1 MVNRDELRVMIEKV
15 KKLVALGENETV
27 EFKESFSE
35 GVIISLASFANTNG
49 GKILIGIKDNGEIKG
64 ITNNAPETDA
74 FLNKMTD
81 KLGINPSVEIF
92 ETEGK
97 KILEINI
104 AKSSLPVSC
113 GGKYY
118 KRVGSTN
125 REMKSDE
132 LSRFFRKQI
141 YWDSLI
147 NEKAH
152 IDDIDTESVKKFVK
166 MGIKSGRLIETV
178 VNDSVEDIFVRLKMI
193 EKGKLTNAAVIL
205 FGKDPQKYYIN
216 AILRI
221 GRFKT
226 PTIITGDKFVTGNL
240 IQQVEEAEEQIKSFI
255 NVRYSITDKSFL
267 RENIWDY
274 PLEAIREM
282 LYNAVVH
289 RDYFQ
294 YGTQTQIKIFE
305 ESIWSYN
312 PGELLEDLTPEKL
325 KDTHSSIARNPLIA
339 HAFYVAG
346 FIEQYGSG
354 IERMTA
360 ALIKQEQPEPI
371 IETLG
376 TGFVLIIKKAS
387 TPPMTPPMTTPITPP
402 MTQLERNI
410 FDIIKENSVVS
421 MTEIAEKLNI
431 SRDTVK
437 EYINK
442 LKKKEIIRRV
452 GTTKSGYWEIIENE
466 NL

>member
-1 MVNRDELRVMIEKV
+1 
-15 KKLVALGENETV
+15 ALGENETV

-81 KLGINPSVEIF
+81 KLGINPSVEIL

-147 NEKAH
+147 NEKAD

-166 MGIKSGRLIETV
+166 MGIKSGRLVETA

-312 PGELLEDLTPEKL
+312 PGALLENLTPEKL

-387 TPPMTPPMTTPITPP
+387 TPPMTPTMTPP
-402 MTQLERNI
+402 MTPPMTHLEQNI
-410 FDIIKENSVVS
+410 FDTIKENSKIS

-452 GTTKSGYWEIIENE
+452 GTTKAGHWEIIKQ
-466 NL
+466 

>member
-1 MVNRDELRVMIEKV
+1 MMSEKI
-15 KKLVALGENETV
+15 KKLIALGENETV

-81 KLGINPSVEIF
+81 KLGINPSVEIL

-147 NEKAH
+147 NEKAD

-166 MGIKSGRLIETV
+166 MGIKSGRLVETA

-312 PGELLEDLTPEKL
+312 PGALLENLTPEKL

-387 TPPMTPPMTTPITPP
+387 TPPMTPTMTPP
-402 MTQLERNI
+402 MTPPMTHLEQNI
-410 FDIIKENSVVS
+410 FDTIKENSKIS

-452 GTTKSGYWEIIENE
+452 GTTKAGHWEIIKQ
-466 NL
+466 

>member
-1 MVNRDELRVMIEKV
+1 MVNSEELRMMSEKI
-15 KKLVALGENETV
+15 KKLIALGENETV

-81 KLGINPSVEIF
+81 KLGINPSVEIL

-147 NEKAH
+147 NEKAD

-166 MGIKSGRLIETV
+166 MGIKSGRLVETA

-312 PGELLEDLTPEKL
+312 PGALLENLTPEKL

-387 TPPMTPPMTTPITPP
+387 TPPMTPTMTPP
-402 MTQLERNI
+402 MTPPLTPLEQ
-410 FDIIKENSVVS
+410 
-421 MTEIAEKLNI
+421 
-431 SRDTVK
+431 
-437 EYINK
+437 NK
-442 LKKKEIIRRV
+442 FYTIRRIF
-452 GTTKSGYWEIIENE
+452 Y
-466 NL
+466 

>member
-1 MVNRDELRVMIEKV
+1 MSEKI
-15 KKLVALGENETV
+15 KKLIALGENETV

-81 KLGINPSVEIF
+81 KLGINPSVEIL

-147 NEKAH
+147 NEKAD

-166 MGIKSGRLIETV
+166 MGIKSGRLVETA

-312 PGELLEDLTPEKL
+312 PGALLENLTPEKL

-387 TPPMTPPMTTPITPP
+387 TPPMTPTMTPP
-402 MTQLERNI
+402 MTPPMTHLEQNI
-410 FDIIKENSVVS
+410 FDTIKENSKIS

-452 GTTKSGYWEIIENE
+452 GTTKAGHWEIIKQ
-466 NL
+466 

>member
-1 MVNRDELRVMIEKV
+1 MREKV
-15 KKLVALGENETV
+15 KKFIALGENETV

-81 KLGINPSVEIF
+81 KLGINPSVEIL

-147 NEKAH
+147 NEKAD

-166 MGIKSGRLIETV
+166 MGIKSGRLIETA

-387 TPPMTPPMTTPITPP
+387 TPPITPPITPPMTPP

-410 FDIIKENSVVS
+410 FDIIKENSKIS

-452 GTTKSGYWEIIENE
+452 GTTKSGHWEIIENE

>member
-141 YWDSLI
+141 YWDS
-147 NEKAH
+147 
-152 IDDIDTESVKKFVK
+152 
-166 MGIKSGRLIETV
+166 
-178 VNDSVEDIFVRLKMI
+178 
-193 EKGKLTNAAVIL
+193 
-205 FGKDPQKYYIN
+205 
-216 AILRI
+216 
-221 GRFKT
+221 
-226 PTIITGDKFVTGNL
+226 
-240 IQQVEEAEEQIKSFI
+240 
-255 NVRYSITDKSFL
+255 
-267 RENIWDY
+267 
-274 PLEAIREM
+274 
-282 LYNAVVH
+282 
-289 RDYFQ
+289 
-294 YGTQTQIKIFE
+294 
-305 ESIWSYN
+305 
-312 PGELLEDLTPEKL
+312 
-325 KDTHSSIARNPLIA
+325 
-339 HAFYVAG
+339 
-346 FIEQYGSG
+346 
-354 IERMTA
+354 
-360 ALIKQEQPEPI
+360 
-371 IETLG
+371 
-376 TGFVLIIKKAS
+376 
-387 TPPMTPPMTTPITPP
+387 
-402 MTQLERNI
+402 
-410 FDIIKENSVVS
+410 
-421 MTEIAEKLNI
+421 
-431 SRDTVK
+431 
-437 EYINK
+437 
-442 LKKKEIIRRV
+442 
-452 GTTKSGYWEIIENE
+452 
-466 NL
+466 

>member
-1 MVNRDELRVMIEKV
+1 MPLMVNREEKHMMREKI
-15 KKLVALGENETV
+15 KKLIALGENETV

-81 KLGINPSVEIF
+81 KLGINPSVEIL

-147 NEKAH
+147 NEKAD

-166 MGIKSGRLIETV
+166 MGIKSGRLVETA

-376 TGFVLIIKKAS
+376 TGFVLIIKKAN
-387 TPPMTPPMTTPITPP
+387 TPPMTPPMTP
-402 MTQLERNI
+402 LEQNI
-410 FDIIKENSVVS
+410 FDTIKKNSKIS

-452 GTTKSGYWEIIENE
+452 GTAKAGHWEIIKQ
-466 NL
+466 

>member
-1 MVNRDELRVMIEKV
+1 MVNSEELRMMSEKI
-15 KKLVALGENETV
+15 KKLIALGENETV

-81 KLGINPSVEIF
+81 KLGINPSVEIL

-147 NEKAH
+147 NEKAD

-166 MGIKSGRLIETV
+166 MGIKSGRLVETA

-312 PGELLEDLTPEKL
+312 PGALLENLTPEKL

-387 TPPMTPPMTTPITPP
+387 TPPMTPTMTPP
-402 MTQLERNI
+402 MTPPMTHLEQNI
-410 FDIIKENSVVS
+410 FDTIKENSKIS

-452 GTTKSGYWEIIENE
+452 GTTKAGHWEIIKQ
-466 NL
+466 